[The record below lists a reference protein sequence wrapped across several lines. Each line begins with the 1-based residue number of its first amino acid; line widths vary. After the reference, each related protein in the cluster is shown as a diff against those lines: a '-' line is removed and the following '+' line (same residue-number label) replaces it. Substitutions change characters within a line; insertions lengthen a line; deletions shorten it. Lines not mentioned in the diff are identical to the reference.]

1 MKKRFFVSVFIGV
14 IFTVIAIEFLPY
26 GAILGGVLAVLC
38 VVGALIKKDYLPII
52 ATCILCLVTCICASK
67 NYVYI
72 GYKAIPF
79 GEGWGNVEKS
89 NETYIYLKDVK
100 VLDGKKVKK
109 AGKVRLVYDGSDFEC
124 GDTVKF
130 TGEFIPFSL
139 NGTVQETLTYV
150 ADGYSYK
157 VKAVGVEKT
166 GHKTGIDEFF
176 SKIRN
181 GIYYKVASVMEDKDT
196 AAVMYAMFTG
206 DRQYVPSYVYSLFAS
221 GGVAHLLAVSGLHLS
236 VLLSFVTLLLDKMHI
251 RPLIK
256 CLLSGMFL
264 VFYTLLT
271 GFSPSVVRAAIMS
284 YTAMCASSSGMR
296 YDPLNALCFAGSAI
310 LAVNPYRLFD
320 LSFQLSFASCFGII
334 AFYKPE
340 KTLKRNL
347 LSSPL
352 KLTGSATLGT
362 LPIVLYRV
370 GTVSSVTL
378 AGNFVLVPLA
388 TLSLNLLFVCLIL
401 SFILPFLKF
410 ILYLPYC
417 TGYVTLQT
425 VRFFG
430 GFRMFSFCGINGLAV
445 IGLFALLAF
454 FSRFCT
460 VNRKIKGKVAV
471 LCVLAWGISVIVSG
485 VIYRSS
491 SKVTVVSQSDGHLFA
506 YVEQSGNYA
515 VGFEST
521 ADEKQFVQYN
531 IGYLDGAVVLNEKD
545 VKGITG
551 LRNMSIPVDTVYCN
565 GKYSVPEI
573 EGQKNVNADTVKM
586 GDGKLTFVDGGA
598 VYRFRGCSVFFSD
611 GSVQPL
617 PECDIAVFE
626 NGTVYDIKNGI
637 KFASDGGENITV
649 KIQNGYVIKGG
660 EVSEIQ

>member
-1 MKKRFFVSVFIGV
+1 MKKRFFVSVFIGI
-14 IFTVIAIEFLPY
+14 IFSVLAIEFLPY
-26 GAILGGVLAVLC
+26 GAILGGVLALLC
-38 VVGALIKKDYLPII
+38 AVKALVKKDYLPII
-52 ATCILCLVTCICASK
+52 ASCILCLVTCICVAK

-72 GYKAIPF
+72 GHTAIPF
-79 GEGWGNVEKS
+79 GEGWGTVEGC
-89 NETYIYLKDVK
+89 NETYTYVKDVK
-100 VLDGKKVKK
+100 VFDGKKVKR
-109 AGKVRLVYDGSDFEC
+109 AGKVRLNYDGSDFES

-139 NGTVQETLTYV
+139 NGTVQEELACV

-157 VKAVGVEKT
+157 VNAVSAEKT
-166 GHKTGIDEFF
+166 GHKTGISEFF
-176 SKIRN
+176 SKIRS
-181 GIYYKVASVMEDKDT
+181 GIYFKVASVMEDKDT
-196 AAVMYAMFTG
+196 ASVMYAMFTG
-206 DRQYVPSYVYSLFAS
+206 DRQYVSSYVYNLFAS

-251 RPLIK
+251 KPLIK
-256 CLLSGMFL
+256 CLLSGAFL
-264 VFYTLLT
+264 VFYTMLT

-284 YTAMCASSSGMR
+284 FAALCASASGMR
-296 YDPLNALCFAGSAI
+296 YDPLNALCFAGNAI

-320 LSFQLSFASCFGII
+320 ISFQLSFASCFGII

-340 KTLKRNL
+340 KTLKRNIL
-347 LSSPL
+347 LSPL

-388 TLSLNLLFVCLIL
+388 TVSLNLLFACLIL
-401 SFILPFLKF
+401 SLILPFLKF

-417 TGYVTLQT
+417 TGYATLQT

-430 GFRMFSFCGINGLAV
+430 AFRMFSFCGISGLAV

-460 VNRKIKGKVAV
+460 VDRKIKRKVAV
-471 LCVLAWGISVIVSG
+471 LCVLAWGVSVIASG
-485 VIYRSS
+485 AIYRTS

-521 ADEKQFVQYN
+521 TNEKQFAQYN
-531 IGYLDGAVVLNEKD
+531 IGYLDGAVILNEKD

-551 LRNMSIPVDTVYCN
+551 LRNMSIPIDTVYYN
-565 GKYSVPEI
+565 GEFSVPEI
-573 EGQKNVNADTVKM
+573 NGQKNVITDTVKM

-598 VYRFRGCSVFFSD
+598 VYRFRGCSIFFSD
-611 GSVQPL
+611 GSAKAL
-617 PECDIAVFE
+617 PECDIAIYE

-649 KIQNGYVIKGG
+649 EIQNGYVIKGG
-660 EVSEIQ
+660 EVIEIQ